1 MDEGPLAVVMA
12 PTRELAQQIEE
23 ECIKLAKYTD
33 FRTVAVVGGQVM
45 LTNRLGYISRY
56 ILVLCLSLSYI
67 VSLSKTRGSA
77 SERV

>member
-33 FRTVAVVGGQVM
+33 FRSVAVVGGQVM
-45 LTNRLGYISRY
+45 LIYCYCNCRAALSRLCAA
-56 ILVLCLSLSYI
+56 LV
-67 VSLSKTRGSA
+67 VN
-77 SERV
+77 

>member
-33 FRTVAVVGGQVM
+33 FRSVAVVGGQVM
-45 LTNRLGYISRY
+45 LIHCCASVLAEPRY
-56 ILVLCLSLSYI
+56 LVCVLCL
-67 VSLSKTRGSA
+67 
-77 SERV
+77 

>member
-33 FRTVAVVGGQVM
+33 FRTVAVVGGQVIM
-45 LTNRLGYISRY
+45 LINAR
-56 ILVLCLSLSYI
+56 
-67 VSLSKTRGSA
+67 
-77 SERV
+77 